1 MIISASRFSRS
12 GDGAQNLRGI
22 ATVLSLASF
31 LKGPCSSQLGAFI
44 QITLSQAIPY
54 GQRI

>member
-31 LKGPCSSQLGAFI
+31 LKGPCSSLLGTFI
-44 QITLSQAIPY
+44 HITLF
-54 GQRI
+54 